1 MMEPDD
7 EMEESGPRF
16 PPPSQEQVAW
26 RALCLYAV
34 SVRADC
40 EYVHQLAVEYARHLE
55 GDPKPPPELAPLTAL
70 EEWIS
75 VQGIRERLSPIERE
89 WFATPL
95 GEWEQQ
101 QVLDGTWR
109 KESLGVLLWAL
120 SVLDALPPY
129 DTEFPEKVHTGNIG
143 WLQPASSFLDRVRL
157 RQHDEIAHAR
167 DLAELWNW
175 RARTRQ
181 LQEMDPNTRSVPRD
195 FNFEKI
201 IRQAAEIAHQRGD
214 IPRPIKRDFPAF
226 RKPYA
231 RLTRDEYSLA
241 TSIAMERHFALNW
254 LCGYAED
261 WDSTPT
267 DT

>member
-1 MMEPDD
+1 MEPDD
-7 EMEESGPRF
+7 EMEDAGPRF
-16 PPPSQEQVAW
+16 APPSQEQVGW
-26 RALCLYAV
+26 RALCLHAGV
-34 SVRADC
+34 IRALF
-40 EYVHQLAVEYARHLE
+40 EQLYQLV
-55 GDPKPPPELAPLTAL
+55 GDPKPPEAAGLPPRVTAL
-70 EEWIS
+70 GQWMTAEG
-75 VQGIRERLSPIERE
+75 VREHLSPVERG

-101 QVLDGTWR
+101 QVLDGSWR

-120 SVLDALPPY
+120 SVLDRLPPY
-129 DTEFPEKVHTGNIG
+129 DREFPEDVHYDNIG
-143 WLQPASSFLDRVRL
+143 WLQSASSFFERVGL

-167 DLAELWNW
+167 VVAELWHW

-181 LQEMDPNTRSVPRD
+181 LQEMDPNTRRVPRD

-201 IRQAAEIAHQRGD
+201 IRQAAEIAHQAGD
-214 IPRPIKRDFPAF
+214 IPKPIKRDFPAF
-226 RKPYA
+226 GKPYA
-231 RLTRDEYSLA
+231 RLTREEYSIA

-254 LCGYAED
+254 LCGYSED